1 MLSSAVVTHP
11 ARVRYYCP
19 ASATPPRDC
28 NGRAGVFEPPTK
40 APRTVVTHRYQI
52 VHFNS
57 KSSSFWRFW
66 RNIWHLVHFQFRKNT
81 QKRVFR
87 NSGNSRQ
94 IEVVFVLFSL
104 WLFRFDEFFWRTN
117 ILVKM
122 DSFVLCGRILASF
135 RSIFDKKEFGMV
147 GRKREIKND
156 GRWWIVAKL

>member
-94 IEVVFVLFSL
+94 IEVVLPCL
-104 WLFRFDEFFWRTN
+104 AY
-117 ILVKM
+117 
-122 DSFVLCGRILASF
+122 DSFDLTNFLENQYFCEKWTVLSCVVGFWPVLGPFLIRKNLEWLEENGR
-135 RSIFDKKEFGMV
+135 
-147 GRKREIKND
+147 
-156 GRWWIVAKL
+156 